1 MSLPLTLT
9 IILPLLGAAGT
20 LLLSLVPRFRPYT
33 RYVALTAVG
42 LTTILILTLRW
53 VEPVTVIPSVWQPSP
68 LFGATLT
75 LQNDAMMQPLAF
87 VLALVSF
94 GAVLVALSRAE
105 GLHSRLAAALL
116 ALLSAGLVV
125 LWAANSLT
133 MIVSWA
139 IYDLLQAAGHIAAG
153 GSTRTAIRGFAFG
166 SLATL
171 LLWSGTTLPSGGASS
186 QLWSLIEPD
195 DVQLTLW
202 AMAGILR
209 LWVYPLHLAT
219 PDDLDTVPSPA
230 VLLLLGP
237 VIGWGLWLRLASANG
252 GSIPGGTWV
261 PTMAMA
267 TLAVGGFLAWSCRSP
282 RSMLPWIGMVVTG
295 AVLLAAGLAEES
307 AAAVISTGSVA
318 WALGVGV
325 IFLSDGLQQESP
337 WWNLPA
343 LVGALTLMGLPLT
356 LGFVTEAVLI
366 GGLTMEDP
374 LRRRV
379 AFFVGNLFL
388 IPSLVRWLLSPSS
401 ASPPDTCRHHRPTA
415 AVGALL
421 VARGIGLGLPA
432 LLLIVA
438 GFYPP
443 LLVGSGL
450 SLSLGKLFAMPSLAG
465 WLLWA
470 ISLAGGG
477 VLAWQEGNLRPRIE
491 FLLSAAHDLLR
502 LDWLYDAVAGALNR
516 GLSVLRAADEVI
528 RGTGALLWSWLLFL
542 TFLLVWGGK

>member
-1 MSLPLTLT
+1 
-9 IILPLLGAAGT
+9 
-20 LLLSLVPRFRPYT
+20 
-33 RYVALTAVG
+33 
-42 LTTILILTLRW
+42 
-53 VEPVTVIPSVWQPSP
+53 VWQPSS

-87 VLALVSF
+87 VLALMSF

-105 GLHSRLAAALL
+105 NLHSRLAAALL
-116 ALLSAGLVV
+116 ALLSASLIV

-139 IYDLLQAAGHIAAG
+139 IYDLLQAAGHVAAG
-153 GSTRTAIRGFAFG
+153 GSARTAIRGFVFG

-171 LLWSGTTLPSGGASS
+171 LLWGGTTLPSGGASS
-186 QLWSLIEPD
+186 QSWSLIEPD

-202 AMAGILR
+202 AMAGVLR

-230 VLLLLGP
+230 MLLLLGP

-261 PTMAMA
+261 PTLAVA

-282 RSMLPWIGMVVTG
+282 RSMLPWIGMMVTG
-295 AVLLAAGLAEES
+295 AVLLAAGLAGEG

-343 LVGALTLMGLPLT
+343 LVGSLTLMGLPLT
-356 LGFVTEAVLI
+356 LGFVTEAILI

-388 IPSLVRWLLSPSS
+388 IPSLVRWLLSPRLLSASS
-401 ASPPDTCRHHRPTA
+401 ASPPDTCRPDSCRQHPWP
-415 AVGALL
+415 L

-443 LLVGSGL
+443 LLVARWNRRGL
-450 SLSLGKLFAMPSLAG
+450 PLSLGKLFAMPSLAG

-477 VLAWQEGNLRPRIE
+477 MLAWQEGNLRPRIE

-502 LDWLYDAVAGALNR
+502 LDWLYDAVVGALNR

-542 TFLLVWGGK
+542 TFLLVGGGK